1 MFLKFMWRS
10 KIYNKHPRT
19 DYQIPSLP
27 FPTPSLSLIP
37 SLVFSVASPIHS
49 SPGAHPLGLLSF
61 SPDQQPSFLGS
72 LRVHHPSV
80 VGDSKREMVRSA
92 AQSVGDGRASAA
104 TLGMVGA
111 WQRRSVGSPLCFHSW
126 RSSYVMTSSL
136 LSFLH
141 VTAAVKRPGPW
152 RRRRPSQGGATEL
165 SGILRPG

>member
-1 MFLKFMWRS
+1 M
-10 KIYNKHPRT
+10 HT
-19 DYQIPSLP
+19 
-27 FPTPSLSLIP
+27 
-37 SLVFSVASPIHS
+37 
-49 SPGAHPLGLLSF
+49 PLGLISF

-72 LRVHHPSV
+72 LRAHHPSV

-92 AQSVGDGRASAA
+92 ARSVGDGRGSAA

-126 RSSYVMTSSL
+126 HSSYVMTSSL

-141 VTAAVKRPGPW
+141 VTAAVKRPGQW

-165 SGILRPG
+165 SGIFLAPRLARPPQHEADDRTTTLPSRGRRRARWRMTGMTPDRASLPSPSW